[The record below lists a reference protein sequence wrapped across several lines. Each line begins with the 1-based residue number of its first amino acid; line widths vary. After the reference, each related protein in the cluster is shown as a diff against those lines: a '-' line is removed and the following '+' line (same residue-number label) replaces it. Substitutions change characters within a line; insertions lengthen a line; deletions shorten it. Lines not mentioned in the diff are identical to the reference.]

1 MQSALIFLRRK
12 SNDKRVE
19 EWYFVSDDK
28 NDWFSNVKGDV
39 LSGVVVALA
48 LIPEAIAF
56 SVIAGVDPTVGLYAA
71 FCIAV
76 TISFV
81 GGRTGMISA
90 ATGAMALLMVTLVK
104 DHGLQYLFATTI
116 LTGIVQIIFGVFKLS
131 SFMKF
136 VPKSVMS
143 GFLNALGILV
153 LQHNCHSLKMQLGKC
168 TRLSH

>member
-1 MQSALIFLRRK
+1 M
-12 SNDKRVE
+12 
-19 EWYFVSDDK
+19 
-28 NDWFSNVKGDV
+28 KGDV
-39 LSGVVVALA
+39 LSGIVVALA

-116 LTGIVQIIFGVFKLS
+116 VTGIVQIIFGVFKLS

-143 GFLNALGILV
+143 GF
-153 LQHNCHSLKMQLGKC
+153 
-168 TRLSH
+168 

>member
-1 MQSALIFLRRK
+1 M
-12 SNDKRVE
+12 
-19 EWYFVSDDK
+19 
-28 NDWFSNVKGDV
+28 
-39 LSGVVVALA
+39 LSGIVVALA

-56 SVIAGVDPTVGLYAA
+56 SVIAGVDPTVGLYA

-116 LTGIVQIIFGVFKLS
+116 LTGIVQVIFGVFKLS

-143 GFLNALGILV
+143 GF
-153 LQHNCHSLKMQLGKC
+153 
-168 TRLSH
+168 